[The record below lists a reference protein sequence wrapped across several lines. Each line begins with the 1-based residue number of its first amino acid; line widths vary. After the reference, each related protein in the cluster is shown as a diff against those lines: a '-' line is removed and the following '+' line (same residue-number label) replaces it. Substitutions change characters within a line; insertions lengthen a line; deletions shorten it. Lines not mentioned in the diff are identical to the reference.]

1 MKKLLSTIIW
11 CLICSTAFM
20 QVKPEWQD
28 ETIPF
33 VGKEYPRT
41 AFMTYSNVDKARSN
55 DFNTSPDYKSLNG
68 KWKFNWVPS
77 YKKRPMNFYKTDFDD
92 SAWGEID
99 VPANWEV
106 NGYGNALYTNHPYE
120 FCPRNPQ
127 PPLLPEENPVGSYRK
142 YIEIPEQWNGKE
154 IFLHIGA
161 VKSGCYLYVN
171 GTKVG
176 YSEDSK
182 TAVEYNITR
191 YLKPGRNLIALEVYR
206 WSTGSY
212 LECQDFWRISGIERD
227 VYLFAQSPVHL
238 RDFSIRQDLDSTYKN
253 GLFGL
258 DLFLVNANPR
268 QTAQATVSYQL
279 ESTSGT
285 RVAEGTQT
293 IKIDSIATVHFD
305 AKIAQVAPWTAETPN
320 LHQLFIRIE
329 QPGKNPEIIPF
340 RVGFRKLEIRGNQFL
355 VNGRAVLIKGV
366 NYHEHNEHTGHVL
379 SEADMRKDFE
389 NMKRHNINAI
399 RCCHY
404 PQQRRFYELCD
415 EYGFYVCNEA
425 NIESHGMGYNLR
437 KGRTLGNN
445 PNWLNA
451 HIDRTINMYET
462 GKNYPCVTFWSLGNE
477 AGNGYNFYMTYNW
490 LKSKDTTRPVQYER
504 ALLEWNT
511 DIYCPQYPG
520 ATTLE
525 KWGNTQTDRP
535 YIMSEYAHA
544 MGNSTGNL
552 MDLWNVIY
560 RYPNLQGGFIWD
572 WIDQGILVKDEEG
585 TPFWAYGGDFGEN
598 SPSDG
603 NFLCNGVVG
612 PDREPHPGLTE
623 VKKVYQYVW
632 FQPVDL
638 RKGIIRVENRYDF
651 TNLNQYTIE
660 YTIQANTETVQS
672 GTLPTQHLAPGANKQ
687 LTIPLRNVKNK
698 PGTEYFLNLYVKS
711 KQANLS
717 IPASYIVASEQFRL
731 PDYTPAPVFRPTPEK
746 TLAMEE
752 NGPEIHISGTNID
765 FVFNKQKG
773 YVTSYR
779 TNGIQYIAED
789 FGFQPN
795 FWRGP
800 TDNDYGNG
808 MPSRQQGWK
817 QASKNFKI
825 AGIRTSTSATNT
837 NLTITYRLQETNS
850 KYHVSYTL
858 YPSGMIHVACHLE
871 TQPDAPELPRIGVRF
886 RIPTDINQL
895 EYLGRGPEENY
906 CDRNNGTLIGHYKST
921 AEQQYVPYVRP
932 QENGHKTETRWLALT
947 DKTGKGLLFIADS
960 NFMEFN
966 VSRNRIEDFDGEE
979 SNRPYQWQNF
989 TQGES
994 HDPLMAKNRKPK
1006 QTHVNDIFPRNF
1018 VEVCLD
1024 HRMMGVAGDD
1034 SWGSQPYPKYKLP
1047 TNKDYHWSFTILPI
1061 KNNMEISEKLSYQ
1074 YLP

>member
-1 MKKLLSTIIW
+1 MKKLFSTIIC

-279 ESTSGT
+279 
-285 RVAEGTQT
+285 
-293 IKIDSIATVHFD
+293 
-305 AKIAQVAPWTAETPN
+305 
-320 LHQLFIRIE
+320 
-329 QPGKNPEIIPF
+329 
-340 RVGFRKLEIRGNQFL
+340 
-355 VNGRAVLIKGV
+355 NGRAVLIKGV

-451 HIDRTINMYET
+451 HIDRTMNMYET